1 MGFLSFF
8 SKKPGSKAKADQSLK
23 SRAYDAS
30 PAGSPLIQGAYP
42 VAGNG
47 PSALET
53 LARGRSKFS
62 QTQLSLDTAPV
73 VGQPAPAPAIPTYRE
88 ESLERP
94 STAPNGNSS
103 TTVWASSSSRLR
115 KNPLRG
121 PPPVSFRMLRP
132 STANPTTRPD
142 SRCKG
147 DSVAPVGPQSV
158 HGHSRSN
165 SIRSDNGKGFKD
177 LLDAQSEIRPA
188 DFKMRV
194 KAAGARDYGEDVAD
208 RNLGENG
215 FNLESPHVR
224 AFYAHTSS
232 TPRQSKDHDI
242 LTHHDTQSS
251 VNVASIRTK
260 SLNSSSSYPLSLQP
274 SAHVLQVPRENT
286 SFPKLRVSN
295 ETLLKRRQSV
305 NTYMPMA
312 SAGSGSDQAPI
323 RKSGLRY
330 VSNPRDANPEAG
342 KPAWDLPTP
351 PGLGL
356 GSPVVLD
363 PPKMARLAALRSP
376 RLPRDS
382 VILAK
387 RKAGAMIA
395 QHLADD
401 AISINHLPSETSFPL
416 RPSTHSQRGF
426 VISPAITAL
435 PRKRHSL
442 HTLQPSTSL
451 SLANRESVF
460 DSAPLAYPRTK
471 PRHPSKQQALQEV
484 LAGSHYNMA
493 AADSDTA
500 ASPTNPADSA
510 PLPNLRAP
518 FTIHEALETEAGAWN
533 LGVDSLKDSDLGD
546 IAELDPPRT
555 RSMRGWSTS
564 SATPTT
570 SDTSSNPFQRPQSRH
585 TANTSVDLSNDFA
598 SITKMPSHGSL
609 DSGTAMS
616 PQTAKSSNFN
626 IDDYLSSDE
635 DSVTAGNRLR
645 AEGEEELLFSDSGYG
660 LSGAQLPGLFDSLTM
675 EGATKPPVP
684 LQRARSSLSLPP
696 IYDTDSFGRA
706 GGRRFILDT
715 AADSDEDDA
724 QSSYSVGVD
733 MSPMRGLR
741 GTKRLSAICG
751 SPGKLR
757 GYTHEVIEEEREG
770 KIDVAAAVKLRK
782 EMKARKRAAGASSTR
797 PRKARSALPLGA
809 TDAMCDDEANHADE
823 E

>member
-1 MGFLSFF
+1 MMGFLGFF
-8 SKKPGSKAKADQSLK
+8 SKKSGAKVKADRSLK
-23 SRAYDAS
+23 SRGYEAAPAS
-30 PAGSPLIQGAYP
+30 ALPIQGAYP

-47 PSALET
+47 PNALKT

-62 QTQLSLDTAPV
+62 QTQLSPDAAPV
-73 VGQPAPAPAIPTYRE
+73 VEQPAPAPVIPTYRE

-94 STAPNGNSS
+94 STAPNGSS
-103 TTVWASSSSRLR
+103 PSTVWASSSSRLR
-115 KNPLRG
+115 KNTLRG

-132 STANPTTRPD
+132 STANPAARPD
-142 SRCKG
+142 SRGKG
-147 DSVAPVGPQSV
+147 DSVATVAPQPV

-188 DFKMRV
+188 DFKTRV
-194 KAAGARDYGEDVAD
+194 KASGARDYGEDVAD

-215 FNLESPHVR
+215 FDLESPHVQ

-232 TPRQSKDHDI
+232 TPDI
-242 LTHHDTQSS
+242 LTRHDAQSS
-251 VNVASIRTK
+251 VKVASIRTK
-260 SLNSSSSYPLSLQP
+260 SLNSSSSYPPSLQP
-274 SAHVLQVPRENT
+274 PAHVPQVPRAYPSENT

-295 ETLLKRRQSV
+295 ETILGRRQSV
-305 NTYMPMA
+305 NTYMPTA
-312 SAGSGSDQAPI
+312 SVGCGSNQPSI

-330 VSNPRDANPEAG
+330 VSNPREANPETG
-342 KPAWDLPTP
+342 KPSWDLPTLP
-351 PGLGL
+351 SLGL
-356 GSPVVLD
+356 GPPVVLD
-363 PPKMARLAALRSP
+363 SPKMARSAALCSP

-382 VILAK
+382 VIPAK
-387 RKAGAMIA
+387 QKAGAPIA
-395 QHLADD
+395 QHPIDD
-401 AISINHLPSETSFPL
+401 AISINPLPSERSFPL
-416 RPSTHSQRGF
+416 RPSTHSQRGL
-426 VISPAITAL
+426 VTSPATTVV

-442 HTLQPSTSL
+442 HTLQPSTS
-451 SLANRESVF
+451 SSFANREFVF
-460 DSAPLAYPRTK
+460 DPTPLAYPRTK
-471 PRHPSKQQALQEV
+471 PRHTPKQQVLQEV
-484 LAGSHYNMA
+484 PAGSHYNMA
-493 AADSDTA
+493 ATDSDTT
-500 ASPTNPADSA
+500 ASPTNPADSS
-510 PLPNLRAP
+510 PLPYPRTP
-518 FTIHEALETEAGAWN
+518 FTIHEALETEASALD
-533 LGVDSLKDSDLGD
+533 LGVNPVRDSNLGD

-570 SDTSSNPFQRPQSRH
+570 SDTSSNSFQRPQSRH
-585 TANTSVDLSNDFA
+585 TANTSVDLSNDSP
-598 SITKMPSHGSL
+598 SITKMLSHGSL

-626 IDDYLSSDE
+626 IDDYLSSDDE
-635 DSVTAGNRLR
+635 SVTAGHRPR
-645 AEGEEELLFSDSGYG
+645 AEGEEELLFSDNGYG

-675 EGATKPPVP
+675 DGATKPPVP

-724 QSSYSVGVD
+724 HSSYSAGVD

-751 SPGKLR
+751 SPVKLR
-757 GYTHEVIEEEREG
+757 GYTHEVIEEERES

-782 EMKARKRAAGASSTR
+782 EMKARKRAAGTPSTR

-809 TDAMCDDEANHADE
+809 RDTSCDDEANHADVE
-823 E
+823 